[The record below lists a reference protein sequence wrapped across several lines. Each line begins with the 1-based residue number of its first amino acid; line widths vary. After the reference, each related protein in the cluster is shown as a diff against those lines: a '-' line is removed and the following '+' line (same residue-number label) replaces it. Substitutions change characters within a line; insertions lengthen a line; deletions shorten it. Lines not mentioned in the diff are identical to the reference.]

1 MHGGVCWVWLGA
13 LCGMYIQHSEV
24 HYGKHSAVPA
34 SHVGHGVVY

>member
-1 MHGGVCWVWLGA
+1 MWLGP
-13 LCGMYIQHSEV
+13 LCGVVPTASEV